1 MWLSI
6 AALVVSLFS
15 VFYAYRA
22 VELTRQSLKQ
32 HLNPELS
39 CQLDNPN
46 DQFPLFALENVGLI
60 AAESVSVNHL
70 TFRYMKTGE
79 KIGRVTT
86 GFDLPTSNQPGFRWI
101 YAPKLDPN
109 ERTPLK
115 TTGHFIPPPKSP
127 ENETEIAILLFEISY
142 LRPTDGKRYQ
152 KRCAFYKDG
161 DGFQRRA
168 TFQSN
173 PHFADVDEAVEQW
186 LAKVL
191 QMRGGLELR
200 E

>member
-6 AALVVSLFS
+6 AALFVSLFS
-15 VFYAYRA
+15 AFYAYRA

-32 HLNPELS
+32 HLDPDLS
-39 CQLDNPN
+39 CQPDNPN
-46 DQFPLFALENVGLI
+46 DPIFALENVGLI

-70 TFRYMKTGE
+70 TFRYTKTGE
-79 KIGRVTT
+79 KTGRVIT
-86 GFDLPTSNQPGFRWI
+86 GFDLPTSDQPGFRWI
-101 YAPKLDPN
+101 YALKLEPN
-109 ERTPLK
+109 ERTPPK
-115 TTGHFIPPPKSP
+115 TTGHFVPPLKSP
-127 ENETEIAILLFEISY
+127 ENKTEIVILLFEISY

-161 DGFQRRA
+161 GGFQRRA

-173 PHFADVDEAVEQW
+173 PHFAAVDEAVEQR
-186 LAKVL
+186 LGKVL
-191 QMRGGLELR
+191 QMRGGLGLR